1 MYRKKLKIFI
11 YTAIALS
18 ISVYTF
24 GFRKTILVNK
34 GLHELRE
41 KAGILSSSDTLKGE
55 LLTKLRLL
63 DNQLGNIQISEND
76 QEYVLRTIH
85 GNKDV
90 NEVKIIEVP
99 GTSVEKQNDISRRT
113 FGATL
118 EGNFCDLLKTAQAF
132 EMSGQNGE
140 LVSMKFYRFADSKT
154 RKSTTRLQFFMQELT
169 IQ

>member
-1 MYRKKLKIFI
+1 MYKKKLKIFI
-11 YTAIALS
+11 YGAIALS
-18 ISVYTF
+18 IAVYTF

-55 LLTKLRLL
+55 LLTKLYSL
-63 DNQLGNIQISEND
+63 DNQLGNIQVSEND
-76 QEYVLRTIH
+76 QEYILRTIH
-85 GNKDV
+85 GKKDANK
-90 NEVKIIEVP
+90 VKIIEVL
-99 GTSVEKQNDISRRT
+99 GTSVEEQNDLSRRT

-118 EGNFCDLLKTAQAF
+118 EGNFCDLLKTAQGF

-140 LVSMKFYRFADSKT
+140 LVSMKFYRFTDSKT
-154 RKSTTRLQFFMQELT
+154 RKSTTRLQFFIQELT

>member
-11 YTAIALS
+11 YVAIALS
-18 ISVYTF
+18 IAVYTF
-24 GFRKTILVNK
+24 GFRKTILANK
-34 GLHELRE
+34 GLHDLRE

-55 LLTKLRLL
+55 FVARLKLL
-63 DNQLGNIQISEND
+63 DSQLGNIQVSEND

-85 GNKDV
+85 CNKDV
-90 NEVKIIEVP
+90 NKIKIVEVL
-99 GTSVEKQNDISRRT
+99 GTSVEKQNDLSRRT

>member
-11 YTAIALS
+11 YGAIALS
-18 ISVYTF
+18 IVVYTF
-24 GFRKTILVNK
+24 GFRKTILANK
-34 GLHELRE
+34 GLYDLRE
-41 KAGILSSSDTLKGE
+41 KAGILSSSDTLRGE
-55 LLTKLRLL
+55 LVARLKLL
-63 DNQLGNIQISEND
+63 DSQLGNIQVSEND

-90 NEVKIIEVP
+90 KNVKIVEVL
-99 GTSVEKQNDISRRT
+99 GTSVEKQNDLSRRT

-140 LVSMKFYRFADSKT
+140 LVSMKFYRFTDSKT
-154 RKSTTRLQFFMQELT
+154 KKSSTRLQFFMQELT